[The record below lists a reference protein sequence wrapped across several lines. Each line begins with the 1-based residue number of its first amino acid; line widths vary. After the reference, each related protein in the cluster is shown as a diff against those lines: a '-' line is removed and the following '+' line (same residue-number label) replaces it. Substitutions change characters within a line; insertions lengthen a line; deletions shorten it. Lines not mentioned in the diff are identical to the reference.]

1 MRTNARS
8 TGCSTNS
15 YAFSN
20 ADVSRRNG
28 LERAGSRRA
37 LWPVAASGE
46 TAILMPG
53 DIVLGLDP
61 VIVCVV
67 DAVPLVLTVVDAERP
82 RLPAGSFDPIRD
94 RTLELA
100 ARRSIDEQV
109 GLDVGYLEQL
119 YTFGDRFRDPRE
131 TLGGPRFVTVG
142 YLGLIGSPALGALA
156 NVQWIDWYTFFPWE
170 DWRRGRPPML
180 DDHVVERVTAWIEVD
195 PALAKGRRIRGTAA
209 FALDGAPWNDEAVLE
224 RYEILYEIGAVAE
237 APQHHAVL
245 GLSMALDHRRILATA
260 IGRVRAKIKY
270 RPVVFEL
277 LPPSFT
283 LWQLQR
289 TVEALG
295 GTRLHKSN
303 FRRFVEEGG
312 LVVGTGERRATSGR
326 PAETFRFR
334 PEVIAERP
342 DPGVGTR

>member
-1 MRTNARS
+1 
-8 TGCSTNS
+8 
-15 YAFSN
+15 
-20 ADVSRRNG
+20 
-28 LERAGSRRA
+28 
-37 LWPVAASGE
+37 
-46 TAILMPG
+46 
-53 DIVLGLDP
+53 
-61 VIVCVV
+61 VCVV
-67 DAVPLVLTVVDAERP
+67 DAVPLVLTVADGERP
-82 RLPAGSFDPIRD
+82 RLPAGSFDPGRD

-109 GLDVGYLEQL
+109 GVEVGYLEQL

-131 TLGGPRFVTVG
+131 TAGGPRFVTVG
-142 YLGLIGSPALGALA
+142 YLGLIGSPVLGGPG
-156 NVQWIDWYTFFPWE
+156 NVAWLDWYRFFPWE

-180 DDHVVERVTAWIEVD
+180 DKSVVERVQAWIAED
-195 PALAKGRRIRGTAA
+195 SADDTRRIRGSAA
-209 FALDGAPWNDEAVLE
+209 FGLDGAPWNDEAVLE

-237 APQHHAVL
+237 APVNRDPL
-245 GLSMALDHRRILATA
+245 GEPMALDHRRILATA

-277 LPPSFT
+277 LPESFT

-289 TVEALG
+289 TVEALA

-312 LVVGTGERRATSGR
+312 LVVGTGQRRATSGR

-342 DPGVGTR
+342 DPGIGIR

>member
-1 MRTNARS
+1 M
-8 TGCSTNS
+8 
-15 YAFSN
+15 
-20 ADVSRRNG
+20 
-28 LERAGSRRA
+28 L
-37 LWPVAASGE
+37 
-46 TAILMPG
+46 G
-53 DIVLGLDP
+53 DIALALDP

-67 DAVPLVLTVVDAERP
+67 DQRPLVLTVVDGERP
-82 RLPAGSFDPIRD
+82 RLPAGSFDPLRD

-109 GLDVGYLEQL
+109 GLNVGYLEQL

-131 TLGGPRFVTVG
+131 TQGGPRYVTVG

-156 NVQWIDWYTFFPWE
+156 NVEWIDWYEFFPWE

-180 DDHVVERVTAWIEVD
+180 DATVVQRVSAWIAEAPSDDERRIRVTA
-195 PALAKGRRIRGTAA
+195 A
-209 FALDGAPWNDEAVLE
+209 FGLDGAPWNDESVLE

-237 APQHHAVL
+237 SPSRRDP
-245 GLSMALDHRRILATA
+245 LSGAMALDHRRILATA

-277 LPPSFT
+277 LPESFT
-283 LWQLQR
+283 LWELQR
-289 TVEALG
+289 TVEALA

-312 LVVGTGERRATSGR
+312 LVLGTGERRATSGR
-326 PAETFRFR
+326 PAEMFRFR
-334 PEVIAERP
+334 PEVLAERP
-342 DPGVGTR
+342 DPGIGIR

>member
-1 MRTNARS
+1 M
-8 TGCSTNS
+8 
-15 YAFSN
+15 F
-20 ADVSRRNG
+20 
-28 LERAGSRRA
+28 
-37 LWPVAASGE
+37 GE
-46 TAILMPG
+46 IA
-53 DIVLGLDP
+53 LGLDP

-67 DAVPLVLTVVDAERP
+67 DGVPLVLTVADGDRP
-82 RLPAGSFDPIRD
+82 RLPAGSFDPGRD

-109 GLDVGYLEQL
+109 GLNVGYLEQL

-131 TLGGPRFVTVG
+131 TAGGPRFVTIG
-142 YLGLIGSPALGALA
+142 YLGLIGSPTPGGPG
-156 NVQWIDWYTFFPWE
+156 NVAWIDWYSFFPWE
-170 DWRRGRPPML
+170 DWRRGRPAML
-180 DDHVVERVTAWIEVD
+180 EGVVERVSAWIAQD
-195 PALAKGRRIRGTAA
+195 RGDNGRRIRGTAA
-209 FALDGAPWNDEAVLE
+209 FGVDGAPWNDEAVLE

-237 APQHHAVL
+237 APEHHDVV
-245 GLSMALDHRRILATA
+245 GRSMSLDHRRILATA

-277 LPPSFT
+277 LPESFT

-289 TVEALG
+289 TVEALA
-295 GTRLHKSN
+295 GTRVHKSN
-303 FRRFVEEGG
+303 FRRFVEDGG

-342 DPGVGTR
+342 DPGVGIR

>member
-1 MRTNARS
+1 MN
-8 TGCSTNS
+8 
-15 YAFSN
+15 
-20 ADVSRRNG
+20 
-28 LERAGSRRA
+28 L
-37 LWPVAASGE
+37 GE
-46 TAILMPG
+46 
-53 DIVLGLDP
+53 IVLGLDA

-67 DAVPLVLTVVDAERP
+67 DATPLVLTVGDGVNP
-82 RLPAGSFDPIRD
+82 RLPAASFDPLRD
-94 RTLELA
+94 RTLEQA
-100 ARRSIDEQV
+100 ARRSIDDQV
-109 GLDVGYLEQL
+109 GVDVGYLEQL

-131 TLGGPRFVTVG
+131 TAGGPRFVTVG
-142 YLGLIGSPALGALA
+142 YLGLVGSPAVGALPHVA
-156 NVQWIDWYTFFPWE
+156 WLDWYAFFPWE
-170 DWRRGRPPML
+170 DWRRGRPPLL
-180 DDHVVERVTAWIEVD
+180 DARVVDRVRAWIEAD
-195 PALAKGRRIRGTAA
+195 RDGELRRRIRGTAA
-209 FALDGAPWNDEAVLE
+209 FGLDGAPWNDEAVLE
-224 RYEILYEIGAVAE
+224 RYEILYELGLVAE
-237 APQHHAVL
+237 APGAAEGL
-245 GLSMALDHRRILATA
+245 GASMALDHRRILATA

-277 LPPSFT
+277 LPPRFT

-289 TVEALG
+289 TVEALA